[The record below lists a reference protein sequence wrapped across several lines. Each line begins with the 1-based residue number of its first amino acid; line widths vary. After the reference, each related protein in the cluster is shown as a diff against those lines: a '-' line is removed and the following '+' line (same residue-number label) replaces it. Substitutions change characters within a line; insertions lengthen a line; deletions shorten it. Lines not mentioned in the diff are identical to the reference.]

1 LKVVSLFAGAGG
13 MDLGFINADHDIIW
27 ANDNYADA
35 IETYKMNIGEHIVCE
50 DIKKI
55 PSEKIPDCDII
66 IGGFPCQGFSV
77 ANPKRSTKD
86 SRNKLYLEML
96 RIVKEKQPKFF
107 LAENVKGI
115 LSLAKGKAMNLI
127 VSDFQEAGYKV
138 KYCQLNA
145 ADYGVPQKRERVFI
159 LGTRKDVTVSIEFP
173 PPPTHAEPGSKR
185 LDGLKPWVSIGEVLQ
200 GIPEPADAPDL
211 PNHTCSKYKLR
222 FNNYLGHR
230 YVEPTKPAP
239 TITARGDMR
248 GGVVIIHHPSNQRRM
263 TARELASVQSFPL
276 DFVFS
281 GSRTSAYR
289 QIANAVPPL
298 LAFNIAK
305 FFPNKI

>member
-1 LKVVSLFAGAGG
+1 MKVVSLFAGAGG
-13 MDLGFINADHDIIW
+13 LDLGFINAGHDVVW

-35 IETYKMNIGEHIVCE
+35 VETYKRNIGEHIVCE
-50 DIKKI
+50 DIKKVPSGII
-55 PSEKIPDCDII
+55 PGCDII
-66 IGGFPCQGFSV
+66 VGGFPCQGFSV

-86 SRNKLYLEML
+86 SRNSLYLEML

-115 LSLAKGKAMNLI
+115 LSLDKGKVMNLI
-127 VSDFQEAGYKV
+127 ISDFQEAGYKV
-138 KYCQLNA
+138 KYHQLNA
-145 ADYGVPQKRERVFI
+145 VDYGVPQKRERVFI
-159 LGTRKDVTVSIEFP
+159 LGARKDVTVSVEFP
-173 PPPTHAEPGSKR
+173 PPPTHAEPRAMR
-185 LDGLKPWVSIGEVLQ
+185 LDGLKPWVSIGEALQ

-211 PNHTCSKYKLR
+211 PNHTCSRYKLR

-230 YVEPTKPAP
+230 WVESTKPAP

-263 TARELASVQSFPL
+263 TARELATAQSFPL

-305 FFPNKI
+305 FFPSKI

>member
-1 LKVVSLFAGAGG
+1 
-13 MDLGFINADHDIIW
+13 M
-27 ANDNYADA
+27 
-35 IETYKMNIGEHIVCE
+35 
-50 DIKKI
+50 
-55 PSEKIPDCDII
+55 
-66 IGGFPCQGFSV
+66 
-77 ANPKRSTKD
+77 
-86 SRNKLYLEML
+86 
-96 RIVKEKQPKFF
+96 
-107 LAENVKGI
+107 
-115 LSLAKGKAMNLI
+115 
-127 VSDFQEAGYKV
+127 
-138 KYCQLNA
+138 
-145 ADYGVPQKRERVFI
+145 
-159 LGTRKDVTVSIEFP
+159 
-173 PPPTHAEPGSKR
+173 
-185 LDGLKPWVSIGEVLQ
+185 DGLKPWVSIGEVLQ